1 MAISIATENET
12 AGKGTSERAPSG
24 AKPDVEKI
32 MGDIRRAARERAEEG
47 TKSERDFKADVKKR
61 MLMPLSSR
69 GFTEEFAERIR
80 SRDTARWNIQLTQK
94 AFRGSSFALM
104 RILRWCLT
112 PLTRLLV
119 NLQPAVEQAARQ
131 AEINE
136 YHRRLLWATN
146 RDLELARLE
155 INLIK
160 SELRRLGVN
169 AEFSFSPGSA
179 SADTPQRSGQSGRG
193 RSDSRGGRSDRGR
206 GDRRRSDA
214 GRSDRDGGR
223 RDRDSG
229 RRDRDSGRRDR
240 QGSGQGSRQTGGQ
253 PARQTSQ
260 QGTRPNRSGSRR
272 PTNGGAPG
280 DTSPGDK

>member
-1 MAISIATENET
+1 MAISMANENET
-12 AGKGTSERAPSG
+12 AGKGASEKVLSG

-32 MGDIRRAARERAEEG
+32 MGDIRRGARERAEEG

-80 SRDTARWNIQLTQK
+80 SRDTARWNIQLTKQ

-104 RILRWCLT
+104 RILRWILT

-146 RDLELARLE
+146 RDLELTRLE

-179 SADTPQRSGQSGRG
+179 SADAPQRSGQSGRG
-193 RSDSRGGRSDRGR
+193 RSDGRGGRSDRGR
-206 GDRRRSDA
+206 GDRRRSDS

-223 RDRDSG
+223 RDRDG
-229 RRDRDSGRRDR
+229 GRRDR

-253 PARQTSQ
+253 PARQDSR

-280 DTSPGDK
+280 DKSPGDKSPGDK